1 MLYFED
7 LQPGQLFHSPSHTLG
22 EEELTGFARQYDPQY
37 FHTDPQRAADSL
49 FGGLAASGWQTSS
62 LSMRLVTQ
70 TELGKMVNGLI
81 GMQID
86 KMRWPQPTRAGDT
99 LRVSVEILD
108 KRRSGSQPGFGVV
121 KVRWTTRNQRDEVAM
136 QLECSIWAQCRALPR
151 QDQDAPAPA
160 AQTA

>member
-7 LQPGQLFHSPSHTLG
+7 LQAGQLFHSPSHTLS

-37 FHTDPQRAADSL
+37 FHTDPQRAEDSL

-70 TELGKMVNGLI
+70 TELGKMANGLI

-86 KMRWPQPTRAGDT
+86 KMRWPQPTRAGDV
-99 LRVSVEILD
+99 LRVTVEILD

-136 QLECSIWAQCRALPR
+136 QLECSIWAQCRAQL
-151 QDQDAPAPA
+151 QSDAPAPA

>member
-7 LQPGQLFHSPSHTLG
+7 LKAGQLFHSPTHVLS
-22 EEELTGFARQYDPQY
+22 EDELIGFARQYDPQY

-70 TELGKMVNGLI
+70 TELGKMANGLI

-86 KMRWPQPTRAGDT
+86 KMRWPQPTRAGDA
-99 LRVSVEILD
+99 LRVTVEVLD
-108 KRRSGSQPGFGVV
+108 KRRSNSQPGFGVV
-121 KVRWTTRNQRDEVAM
+121 KVRWTTVNQRDEVAM
-136 QLECSIWAQCRALPR
+136 QLECSIWAQCRTQPQAEE
-151 QDQDAPAPA
+151 APHPA
-160 AQTA
+160 AQHA

>member
-1 MLYFED
+1 
-7 LQPGQLFHSPSHTLG
+7 
-22 EEELTGFARQYDPQY
+22 
-37 FHTDPQRAADSL
+37 
-49 FGGLAASGWQTSS
+49 
-62 LSMRLVTQ
+62 MRLVTQ
-70 TELGKMVNGLI
+70 TELGKMANGLI

>member
-70 TELGKMVNGLI
+70 TELGKMANGLI

-136 QLECSIWAQCRALPR
+136 QLECSIWAQCRALP
-151 QDQDAPAPA
+151 QAEEAPHPA
-160 AQTA
+160 AQHA